1 MQRQLFSFDRIQIA
15 LQVVPY
21 DTHQPSWQDR
31 AKRRRRAALQAISAI
46 SDYQN
51 NVTSSDHDI
60 SYLELELRLYSWI
73 DLKSLTRRAS
83 CLCEQHV
90 TLR

>member
-15 LQVVPY
+15 LQVLPH

-31 AKRRRRAALQAISAI
+31 AKRHRRAAPQASSAN

-51 NVTSSDHDI
+51 NDTRSDHDI
-60 SYLELELRLYSWI
+60 SSLELELRL
-73 DLKSLTRRAS
+73 
-83 CLCEQHV
+83 
-90 TLR
+90 